1 MKLGNVFITKWLFI
15 LNVGDSK
22 IHSSIGDNLK
32 LLIDRPDGNYCFRL
46 QKDRIYYVR
55 WANWWYI
62 LMGMIQNS
70 NVSLTKLN
78 HHFRENI
85 MKKATNVARE
95 NLVSLGTCFGKMTK
109 SGKFRLHIT
118 ALDFL
123 APYAKVS
130 IQFFGSH

>member
-1 MKLGNVFITKWLFI
+1 MII
-15 LNVGDSK
+15 LK
-22 IHSSIGDNLK
+22 
-32 LLIDRPDGNYCFRL
+32 
-46 QKDRIYYVR
+46 
-55 WANWWYI
+55 YI
-62 LMGMIQNS
+62 LRYFKYIMQCN
-70 NVSLTKLN
+70 NVLPIKVKL
-78 HHFRENI
+78 HLRENI

-130 IQFFGSH
+130 THILVTKI

>member
-1 MKLGNVFITKWLFI
+1 ME
-15 LNVGDSK
+15 
-22 IHSSIGDNLK
+22 
-32 LLIDRPDGNYCFRL
+32 
-46 QKDRIYYVR
+46 
-55 WANWWYI
+55 
-62 LMGMIQNS
+62 MIQNS
-70 NVSLTKLN
+70 NVSLTKTN

-85 MKKATNVARE
+85 MRKATNVARE

-130 IQFFGSH
+130 IQFI